1 MEKFIAQN
9 TEACKSIFRISH
21 PVLRVVLRDM
31 RECQKVCYAL
41 VLRGMAGQEYDFN
54 AHLQNE
60 EP

>member
-9 TEACKSIFRISH
+9 TKSCKLIFRISH

-31 RECQKVCYAL
+31 RECRQVCYTL
-41 VLRGMAGQEYDFN
+41 VLWETAGQEYDFN